1 MMAALAALGGVTST
15 YINAIGDAV
24 QSVVGVAGT
33 TQWAAGL
40 HVVWLT
46 LAMGLVGRPGTG
58 TITGVLKGI
67 VELMTGNTHGLLVVL
82 VDVVAGLLVDLGFLP
97 FRTKQRPLPFLIAG
111 GLASASNVFVFQLFA
126 ALPSDLLAYGALLL
140 VGGVALLSGVIFAGV
155 LGWGLLNAL
164 RRAGVVKDQPPAP
177 AHPKGRYIAIAA
189 ALVLTAALALYLRIT
204 LKGPPNLAVGGAVNI
219 PYTYPVEHGDIEP
232 VTVEATLRQTTSR
245 YTGVPI
251 REIIARADPKADE
264 GLVLIEASDGY
275 AFFVT
280 LEEVEENESLVL
292 AVRGRGDEASYH
304 VVGAESSKA
313 WVRNVTQMTVITAAP
328 LPIEGSLDKPAPY
341 QPAAWQ
347 NEMDSTQ
354 INLGDGAG
362 GRKLQGA
369 PLGEVLASMEPQ
381 DAAETVIVTG
391 PDTAVTLPL
400 SEVLADDGVR
410 IFTVINEAAI
420 NYAVARMD
428 GEVLVYPV
436 TTIEVQ

>member
-1 MMAALAALGGVTST
+1 
-15 YINAIGDAV
+15 
-24 QSVVGVAGT
+24 
-33 TQWAAGL
+33 
-40 HVVWLT
+40 
-46 LAMGLVGRPGTG
+46 
-58 TITGVLKGI
+58 
-67 VELMTGNTHGLLVVL
+67 
-82 VDVVAGLLVDLGFLP
+82 
-97 FRTKQRPLPFLIAG
+97 
-111 GLASASNVFVFQLFA
+111 
-126 ALPSDLLAYGALLL
+126 
-140 VGGVALLSGVIFAGV
+140 
-155 LGWGLLNAL
+155 
-164 RRAGVVKDQPPAP
+164 
-177 AHPKGRYIAIAA
+177 
-189 ALVLTAALALYLRIT
+189 
-204 LKGPPNLAVGGAVNI
+204 
-219 PYTYPVEHGDIEP
+219 VEHGDIEP